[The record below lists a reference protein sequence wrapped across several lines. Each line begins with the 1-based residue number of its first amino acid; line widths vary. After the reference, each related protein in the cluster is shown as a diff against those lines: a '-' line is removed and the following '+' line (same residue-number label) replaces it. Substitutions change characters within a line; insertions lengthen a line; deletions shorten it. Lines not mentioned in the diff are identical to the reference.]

1 LRRRKS
7 ITGRVALSKRS
18 TSRSISN
25 FQGRP
30 SSPHYRPYAYPIPKA
45 SSLAPEISTTVDD
58 RQHIDSLSND
68 SVDDAVATVEYFSDV
83 LALCLR
89 YNAARRR
96 KRCQPFGAPD
106 NARDEISGM
115 KIRVGG
121 DVVAK
126 IAQVLYGGFVPEE
139 FHSTENILFTSSCGT
154 TRPSSAA
161 LIPNS
166 MFFLHVHLVYDV
178 IPASLVW

>member
-1 LRRRKS
+1 
-7 ITGRVALSKRS
+7 
-18 TSRSISN
+18 
-25 FQGRP
+25 
-30 SSPHYRPYAYPIPKA
+30 
-45 SSLAPEISTTVDD
+45 
-58 RQHIDSLSND
+58 D

-89 YNAARRR
+89 YNAAHRR

-126 IAQVLYGGFVPEE
+126 IAQVLYGGFGPKE

-166 MFFLHVHLVYDV
+166 IFFFTYISYKMSSQLASSGSRV
-178 IPASLVW
+178 IRLIASSFIVLIGFFSFSPHNTRCLFRKPNSWSGQVMICLSLGDLLDRKHNTIVS